1 MLAFADM
8 LYITAIQSEN
18 RNTPTKIDEEMDEWE
33 SVDELVS
40 DSWDYVSILYDGME
54 SEMVDQA
61 FQRLSYR

>member
-1 MLAFADM
+1 MSSIM
-8 LYITAIQSEN
+8 RRRY
-18 RNTPTKIDEEMDEWE
+18 TPTKIDEEMDEWE